1 MHLIG
6 AEGHEIPGTVYG
18 KVVGAAQ
25 ESSAGFS
32 VRFTSM
38 PPEIETFL
46 RGLLGRPDGETLPTP
61 SSSSA
66 SGPTPELPL
75 Q

>member
-25 ESSAGFS
+25 ESSADFS

-46 RGLLGRPDGETLPTP
+46 HGLLGRPDGETLPTP
-61 SSSSA
+61 SSASDSGSA
-66 SGPTPELPL
+66 PELSP